1 MKMLLFLETL
11 PNCLESVIFRT
22 FQNKLDSEKT
32 RDLSRILDI
41 KSSSY
46 QILGNTLSYV
56 ENILVVAQSFLEVSE
71 GCMKSMI
78 FYESMVNVL

>member
-1 MKMLLFLETL
+1 MH
-11 PNCLESVIFRT
+11 
-22 FQNKLDSEKT
+22 SEKT

>member
-1 MKMLLFLETL
+1 MH
-11 PNCLESVIFRT
+11 
-22 FQNKLDSEKT
+22 SEKT

-71 GCMKSMI
+71 GCMKSMT
-78 FYESMVNVL
+78 FYESMANVL